1 MINSLSPRTLQTALL
16 LFTLL
21 GETTAAA
28 NEVSDEHIRLATLLR
43 ELNAIDRLAI
53 PGDTLSDQGS
63 PRYRFNYAR
72 LRADIHRVSNG
83 IQHYLTPQRATPRDS
98 IPLHGSYLDETGP
111 TR

>member
-1 MINSLSPRTLQTALL
+1 MINSQYPRTLQTALL
-16 LFTLL
+16 LFALL

-53 PGDTLSDQGS
+53 PGDILSDQGS
-63 PRYRFNYAR
+63 RYRFNYAR
-72 LRADIHRVSNG
+72 LRADIHRVSTG
-83 IQHYLTPQRATPRDS
+83 IQHYLAPQRATPRDS